1 MHYLTPKARKDE
13 NVKEINKFRAL
24 YISCFRGFK
33 NALKDK
39 TVPYIYKIKIF
50 LGTVKY
56 QIKSSEKEEIVCLG

>member
-1 MHYLTPKARKDE
+1 MHYLTTKARKDE
-13 NVKEINKFRAL
+13 NTKEKNRFRDL

-39 TVPYIYKIKIF
+39 TVPYISKMF

-56 QIKSSEKEEIVCLG
+56 QIRSSEKEEIVCLG

>member
-1 MHYLTPKARKDE
+1 MYYLTTKARKDE
-13 NVKEINKFRAL
+13 NTKEKNSFRAL
-24 YISCFRGFK
+24 YISCFRGVK

-39 TVPYIYKIKIF
+39 TVPYMSEIF

>member
-1 MHYLTPKARKDE
+1 MHYLTTKARKNE
-13 NVKEINKFRAL
+13 NTKVKNKFRAL
-24 YISCFRGFK
+24 SISCFRGFK

-39 TVPYIYKIKIF
+39 TVPYLSKIF

>member
-1 MHYLTPKARKDE
+1 MHYLTTKARKNE
-13 NVKEINKFRAL
+13 NTKEKNKFRAL

-33 NALKDK
+33 NALKDN
-39 TVPYIYKIKIF
+39 TVPYISKIF